1 MSTVLER
8 PAVKQAGLFID
19 GKDVPSVSGE
29 TFDVLNP
36 TDNTL
41 LAQVA
46 KATKEDVDRAVAAA
60 QRAYEGPWGRMKT
73 ADRSAIL
80 SRVAQRIV
88 ERAGE
93 LATLESR
100 DVGKPLKE
108 SRVEMPRASLN
119 FRFFAEL
126 ITKLNNESAPVDNDF
141 LNYHQRRPLGVAGLI
156 TPWNFPFMLTT
167 WKAGPCLAAGNTC
180 VIKPASVTPMTPLLL
195 GEICA
200 EAGVPEGVLNVVPGP
215 GPIVGQ
221 RFAENPDIKLISFTG
236 ETVTGQSIMTTAS
249 KTLKRLS
256 FELGGKS
263 ANIVFGDASW
273 EEALAGSIRAIYA
286 NQGEVCL
293 AGSRL
298 LVEDSIYDKFVAD
311 FIDRAGKLK
320 IGDPLD
326 DTTDL
331 GPLVSAEHLARVKG
345 YLDIAESE
353 GARVVAG
360 GKTPKGWEQGNFL
373 EPTVI
378 VDVDNKMRCAQE
390 EIFGPVVTVI
400 RFKGEEEAIRLAND
414 SRYGLAGVVWTN
426 DLRRAHRVAQSID
439 GGTIWVN
446 CWFVRDLRVPFG
458 GMKESGIGREGGHWS
473 LDFYTEQKNICIKL
487 T

>member
-1 MSTVLER
+1 MSTVLDRTEVQHR
-8 PAVKQAGLFID
+8 GLFIN
-19 GKDVPSVSGE
+19 GQEVPSASGE

-36 TDNTL
+36 TDNSV
-41 LAQVA
+41 LARVA
-46 KATKEDVDRAVAAA
+46 KANREDVDRAVAAA
-60 QRAYEGPWGRMKT
+60 QEAFSGPWSRMKT
-73 ADRSAIL
+73 AERSALL
-80 SRVAQRIV
+80 SKVAQRIV
-88 ERAGE
+88 ERAPE
-93 LATLESR
+93 LAALESS

-126 ITKLNNESAPVDNDF
+126 ITKLNNESAPVDGDF
-141 LNYHQRRPLGVAGLI
+141 LNYHQRRPVGVAALI

-180 VIKPASVTPMTPLLL
+180 VIKPASVAPMTPLLL

-200 EAGVPEGVLNVVPGP
+200 EAGLPEGVLNVIAGP
-215 GPIVGQ
+215 GPVVGT
-221 RFAENPDIKLISFTG
+221 RLAEHPDVKLISFTG
-236 ETVTGQSIMTTAS
+236 ETVTGQTIMTTAS

-263 ANIVFGDASW
+263 ANVVFADATW
-273 EEALAGSIRAIYA
+273 DEALAGSIRAIYA

-298 LVEDSIYDKFVAD
+298 LVEDRIYDRFLAD
-311 FIDRAGKLK
+311 FIDRAGKLQ
-320 IGDPLD
+320 IGNPLSES
-326 DTTDL
+326 TDL
-331 GPLVSAEHLARVKG
+331 GPLVSAEHLARVRS
-345 YLDIAESE
+345 YLEIAEGE
-353 GARVVAG
+353 GAKIVYG
-360 GKTPKGWEQGNFL
+360 GKTPAGLEQGNFL
-373 EPTVI
+373 QPTVI
-378 VDVDNKMRCAQE
+378 ADVDSRMRCAQE

-400 RFKGEEEAIRLAND
+400 RFKGEDEAVRIAND
-414 SRYGLAGVVWTN
+414 SKYGLAGVVWTN
-426 DLRRAHRVAQSID
+426 DLRRAHRVAQAID
-439 GGTIWVN
+439 SGTIWVN